1 MQYTYTKTTK
11 NILDFF
17 NNKISYALSKLDG
30 LIYKDEANKTYFQNI
45 DMELDIEKGVNKDS
59 QFVTINEETQYR
71 PDRLAYI
78 AYRNETLAWIILK
91 FNDITDP
98 FDLEV
103 GKIIE
108 IPSLVKVSA
117 ALQKKRQK
125 IQYK

>member
-1 MQYTYTKTTK
+1 MQYTYSKTTK

-17 NNKISYALSKLDG
+17 KTMTYTFSKLDG
-30 LIYKDEANKTYFQNI
+30 LIYKDDANNAYFQNV

-59 QFVTINEETQYR
+59 TFYTINEETKYR
-71 PDRLAYI
+71 PDRVAYI

-108 IPSLVKVSA
+108 IPSLTQVTK

-125 IQYK
+125 LQYK

>member
-1 MQYTYTKTTK
+1 MKYTYTKTTK

-17 NNKISYALSKLDG
+17 ANKMSYALSKLDG
-30 LIYKDEANKTYFQNI
+30 LIYTDDANKTYFQNI

-78 AYRNETLAWIILK
+78 AYGNETLAWIILK
-91 FNDITDP
+91 FNEITDP

-108 IPSLVKVSA
+108 IPSLVKVSE

-125 IQYK
+125 LQYK